1 MRVLFLHSR
10 YLSGPVS
17 GENRVVDDEVRLL
30 RGAGHDVGVL
40 SPEPVVQDRADR
52 VRAAASAIASRRAA
66 RLVRDIVRDRA
77 VEVVHV
83 HNVFPTLSPAVL
95 PAAHEAGAA
104 VVMTLHN
111 YRLMCL
117 PATFLRDGRIC
128 EDCLGGTTLP
138 GVRHGC
144 YRESRGTSAILAA
157 SLELHRATGSF
168 DSVTRFIAVGEF
180 VKAKHVDAGIDP
192 DRILVKPNFVPPQA
206 RRSGP
211 GDRFLFMGRLAHEKG
226 LDTVLRAWERT
237 PAAAGL
243 DVVGSGPDERALRDS
258 TSSSDGRIRFIG
270 EVAPDRVPELLARAR
285 ALLVPSRWYEAAPR
299 TIVEAYA
306 SGVPVIASDIGAL
319 PDSVEPD
326 VSGLLVQPER
336 PEDWALAIASL
347 LDDETSIRLGD
358 GAHGRWRERYSP
370 EVGLAGLD
378 SCYRS
383 AIEARHS

>member
-1 MRVLFLHSR
+1 MRVLVLHSR

-30 RGAGHDVGVL
+30 REAGHDVGLL
-40 SPEPVVQDRADR
+40 SPEPAVEERADR
-52 VRAAASAIASRRAA
+52 VRTAASAIASRRAA
-66 RLVRDIVRDRA
+66 RLVRDTVRERA
-77 VEVVHV
+77 IELVHV

-95 PAAHEAGAA
+95 RAGHGAGAA

-111 YRLMCL
+111 FRLMCL

-144 YRESRGTSAILAA
+144 YRGSRGASAILAA
-157 SLELHRATGSF
+157 SLELHRATRSY
-168 DSVTRFIAVGEF
+168 DAVSRFLAVGEF
-180 VKAKHVDAGIDP
+180 VKAKHVEAGIDP
-192 DRILVKPNFVPPQA
+192 SRILVKPNFVPAQE

-226 LDTVLRAWERT
+226 LDTVLRAWEHT
-237 PAAAGL
+237 PAGAGL
-243 DVVGSGPDERALRDS
+243 DVVGSGPDERVLRDS
-258 TSSSDGRIRFIG
+258 TPSDARIRFLG
-270 EVAPDRVPELLARAR
+270 QVAPDRVPDLLARAR

-319 PDSVEPD
+319 PDSVEPG
-326 VSGLLVQPER
+326 VSGLLVPSER
-336 PEDWALAIASL
+336 PDAWAEAVGSL
-347 LDDETSIRLGD
+347 LDDETSLRLGD

-370 EVGLAGLD
+370 EVGLAELE
-378 SCYRS
+378 SCYR
-383 AIEARHS
+383 AAVEARRR